1 MVKIGEKHNNTCV
14 KCSDNVVSLFWI
26 VEDLVALLKWKSQPE
41 KVKQTLLSVLEL
53 PGEEIVKFLQD
64 VLDVLFAM
72 FVSEEG
78 SNTEYS
84 EDAFSVL
91 LHIFDLLEDSKFKH
105 FKPVIDAYIFNHFS
119 AALVY
124 K

>member
-1 MVKIGEKHNNTCV
+1 MI
-14 KCSDNVVSLFWI
+14 LA
-26 VEDLVALLKWKSQPE
+26 DLVALLKWKSQPE
-41 KVKQTLLSVLEL
+41 KVKQTLASVLEL

-78 SNTEYS
+78 SSTEHS
-84 EDAFSVL
+84 EDAFLVL
-91 LHIFDLLEDSKFKH
+91 LHIFSLLEDSKFKH
-105 FKPVIDAYIFNHFS
+105 FRPVIDAYIDDHFA